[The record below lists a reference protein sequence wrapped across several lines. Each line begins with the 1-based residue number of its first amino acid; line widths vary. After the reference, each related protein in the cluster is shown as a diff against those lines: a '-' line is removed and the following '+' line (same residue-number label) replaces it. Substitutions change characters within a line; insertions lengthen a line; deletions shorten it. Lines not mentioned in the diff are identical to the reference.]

1 MENPQVFIITPR
13 KELFIPPQA
22 SPFPKASPQ
31 QKKKKCSFMNLWYG
45 GLGKI
50 SEPQLPLFNSVQS
63 RYRNVSSCWLLSMFS
78 LQFRVSEYPFK
89 QSKNVKKH
97 ESAIIT
103 WFYNVSLNVLRQP
116 FSKYIIYPFHAL
128 RISGKLESTLDQ
140 KLTTVPTLWGPAP
153 TE

>member
-1 MENPQVFIITPR
+1 
-13 KELFIPPQA
+13 
-22 SPFPKASPQ
+22 
-31 QKKKKCSFMNLWYG
+31 MNLWYG

-103 WFYNVSLNVLRQP
+103 
-116 FSKYIIYPFHAL
+116 
-128 RISGKLESTLDQ
+128 
-140 KLTTVPTLWGPAP
+140 
-153 TE
+153 